1 MGLIFKNY
9 KSESKNICI
18 EYFMK
23 TIFYLFFFSLSLQA
37 EVIKEVIVKGNRKTT
52 KEAIIQ
58 HAQIKINQNISEQ
71 DLKTIKE
78 NLLRINQIHLKNF
91 EFING
96 VLSIEIEDKW
106 TLFPVPMITESG
118 NYHNRGFL
126 IYDDNF
132 LGTLGT
138 FAPGISWSNS
148 ILNGLI
154 YFQDESYFTPKTGF
168 KILIMRKSDYVD
180 FKRVNITQDQY
191 DSLYN
196 TFMFLPNYLYKNQV
210 FKAGPI
216 YINKFV
222 NHKVNNTSFKDSS
235 KGIFFRHHLN
245 SFQTLEVMYQG
256 FITTYD
262 LYILKSQNGNWV
274 SRQEADIIFSIP
286 FDSNFI
292 NLGLHGHLISDKLFL
307 FPKILGGDEGYRGY
321 DKSSLSAN
329 KNLGT
334 LIQYQQHL
342 FDKIFLSPFYEY
354 NNSTL
359 IDPIMNGKT
368 LSENT
373 VGLGI
378 RYYFT
383 KISIPAVIFDAA
395 RNLTDNTTHFHI
407 NIGVSI

>member
-1 MGLIFKNY
+1 MKVILILIFL
-9 KSESKNICI
+9 S
-18 EYFMK
+18 
-23 TIFYLFFFSLSLQA
+23 FSLHA
-37 EVIKEVIVKGNRKTT
+37 EVISEVVLKGSKKTT

-58 HAQIKINQNISEQ
+58 HAQIRMQQ
-71 DLKTIKE
+71 DLTKQDLETIKE
-78 NLLRINQIHLKNF
+78 NLLRINQIHLKSF
-91 EFING
+91 QVENG
-96 VLSIEIEDKW
+96 VLNIEIEDKW
-106 TLFPVPMITESG
+106 TLYPVPMITESG

-132 LGTLGT
+132 LGSLGT

-148 ILNGLI
+148 IFNGLV
-154 YFQDESYFTPKTGF
+154 YFQDESFFSPNTGF

-180 FKRVNITQDQY
+180 FKRGNITQDQY
-191 DSLYN
+191 ESLYN
-196 TFMFLPNYLYKNQV
+196 TLMFLPNFLYKNQV

-216 YINKFV
+216 YINKFIK
-222 NHKVNNTSFKDSS
+222 HKSDNTTYKDSS

-274 SRQEADIIFSIP
+274 TRQEADIIFSIP
-286 FDSNFI
+286 INLNFF
-292 NLGLHGHLISDKLFL
+292 NLGLHGHFISDRSFL

-329 KNLGT
+329 RNIGALV
-334 LIQYQQHL
+334 QYQQHL
-342 FDKIFLSPFYEY
+342 CNKIFISPFYEY
-354 NNSTL
+354 NKSTL
-359 IDPIMNGKT
+359 IDPIMKGKS

-373 VGLGI
+373 VGAGV

-395 RNLTDNTTHFHI
+395 RNLTDKSTHFHI